1 MSMGFVDKARAK
13 VEEVVGEFK
22 ESVGEAY
29 GNEALEL
36 DGEAEAAAAREREA
50 ELDTDAP
57 AAARDQDATPATDPQ
72 PDDDHGDL
80 PARTGQ
86 IP

>member
-1 MSMGFVDKARAK
+1 MGFVDKAKAK
-13 VEEVVGEFK
+13 VEEAVGEFK

-50 ELDTDAP
+50 ELDTAAP
-57 AAARDQDATPATDPQ
+57 AAGPHQ
-72 PDDDHGDL
+72 DDDHGDP
-80 PARTGQ
+80 PAKTAQ